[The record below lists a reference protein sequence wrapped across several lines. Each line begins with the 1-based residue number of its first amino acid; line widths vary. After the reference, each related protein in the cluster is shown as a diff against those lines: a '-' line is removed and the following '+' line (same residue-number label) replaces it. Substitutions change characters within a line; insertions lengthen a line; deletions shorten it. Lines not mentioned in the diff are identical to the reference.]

1 MLIKKINEWFACPG
15 PVFSG
20 RNVGFYGE
28 YNDLIKATRPPER
41 RKNMINKGYNFYLLH
56 LSKQIVKMKKVI
68 IGIVVALLVIFV
80 ARQFLYPKKTETSN
94 GGQKP
99 EPEGPLAISKNSA
112 AFNESFEKLLNSYFS
127 LKEAITDYDTAKA
140 DAAAKAL
147 AGFADSLKT
156 DEIKGDSTGV
166 IKQTAA
172 DFAGTI
178 SGSARGLAG
187 EADLTKKKREFQLI
201 SEGLYNLVRTVKYD
215 RQKLYHQHCPMAF
228 NDNEEAWWNSNSNK
242 IVNPYLGSKHPKYKS
257 AMISCGDI
265 ADSLD
270 FSRAKR

>member
-1 MLIKKINEWFACPG
+1 MNVCLSRPMCTRPC
-15 PVFSG
+15 FSG
-20 RNVGFYGE
+20 RNFGFYGKC
-28 YNDLIKATRPPER
+28 NDLLKVTRPPER

-56 LSKQIVKMKKVI
+56 LSKQMVKMKKVI
-68 IGIVVALLVIFV
+68 IAIVAALLVVLV
-80 ARQFLYPKKTETSN
+80 ARQFLYPKKAESSN
-94 GGQKP
+94 RVQKP
-99 EPEGPLAISKNSA
+99 DPQDGPLAISKNSA

-127 LKEAITDYDTAKA
+127 LKEAITEYDTAKA

-156 DEIKGDSTGV
+156 NEIKGDSTGV

-178 SGSARGLAG
+178 SGSAKGLAG

-228 NDNEEAWWNSNSNK
+228 NDNEEAWWISNSNK
-242 IVNPYLGSKHPKYKS
+242 IVNPYLGSKHPKYKG

-270 FSRAKR
+270 FSRVKR